1 MYLAICSFIIN
12 FVILFQ
18 KNTIAALQ
26 KCITKAKSQKGRVK
40 VRFIKLLLTGSGA
53 AGKTSFSNLLMKN
66 KFVDIHHSTNIVQ
79 TKHAV
84 SVRKAVVVGLNQ
96 CDDQN
101 VVWLEMDDDSQMSHL
116 RQILL
121 SLDISS
127 LQKSLIPIQP
137 TSSSCSPLLQPKSTT
152 SKNPTASQGNKIQEP
167 YVDKQYVIPK
177 QRTSATQ
184 RLSGLFQGQV
194 KSEKMA
200 SFNSLVQNS
209 VNSNMFQHD
218 FYYDGEVLNIITLL
232 DTGGQPEYI
241 HLLPTVN
248 ISPMVTFVVHDL
260 SKSLEDQVL
269 VEYSEHG
276 KHVFKPYHLQ
286 YSNFQMIKFLMSNI
300 NDSVERSSSQVP
312 QLITIRGECN
322 NSYLCCVGTH
332 ADTVCPNIIK
342 VTDSQ
347 LTALVEK
354 LDCKAAIWEYKDGG
368 VLFPVDN
375 TTAGD
380 ESKEDPIANFV
391 RNRIDKL
398 AVKRDIYE
406 LPITWM
412 LFELEIRHL
421 CSKKSTAYI
430 SFKECCS
437 IAQQIN
443 LIPTIEEIRSALTYH
458 HLLGVLLYYPDI
470 PGLCDYVIIDHQ
482 WLFDKLSN
490 IVCFTFKY
498 STDIV
503 AKKNLQH
510 NGIFTKEL
518 IQELEPNKEMT
529 IKQEHFITLLFE
541 MNIVASIQREDG
553 NGEDYFIPYVLPT
566 CPTTPQCDEILSQY
580 GCLQGAP
587 LLIQFVSNL
596 LPRGFF
602 CCLAVQMLQHLPNKI
617 DHLFTQK
624 DTRHTYSN
632 LITFRL
638 QSAYSLSLLDKL
650 SFLEVQIRHHKTD
663 YYHQFPI
670 HSTVQEFLATALE
683 VVCEKLTFNSGRLT
697 YGFHCLCGEYDDEHI
712 AVPTRSTPP
721 FDYASCK
728 HGSVTST
735 ELQKEHII
743 WLTEVCNICSLTI
756 LNRNIRKLCITKYG

>member
-26 KCITKAKSQKGRVK
+26 KCITKAKNQKGRVK

-96 CDDQN
+96 SDDEN

-121 SLDISS
+121 SLDNSS

-137 TSSSCSPLLQPKSTT
+137 ISLSCSPLLQLKSTT
-152 SKNPTASQGNKIQEP
+152 SKSSTTNQGNKIQEP

-184 RLSGLFQGQV
+184 RLSGFFKGSV

-209 VNSNMFQHD
+209 VHSNLFQHD
-218 FYYDGEVLNIITLL
+218 FHYDGEVINIITLL

-276 KHVFKPYHLQ
+276 KHVFTPYHLQ
-286 YSNFQMIKFLMSNI
+286 YSNLQMIKFLMSNI

-312 QLITIRGECN
+312 QLVTIHGESN

-332 ADTVCPNIIK
+332 ADKISPEMIK
-342 VTDSQ
+342 ATDSQ

-354 LDCKAAIWEYKDGG
+354 LDCKAAIWEYKDNS

-380 ESKEDPIANFV
+380 ESKEDPIANFI

-398 AVKRDIYE
+398 AKKRDIYE

-412 LFELEIRHL
+412 LFELEIRQV
-421 CSKKSTAYI
+421 CTKDDKAYI

-437 IAQQIN
+437 IAQQTN
-443 LIPTIEEIRSALTYH
+443 LIPTIEEMRSALTYH
-458 HLLGVLLYYPDI
+458 HLLGVLLYYPDV
-470 PGLCDYVIIDHQ
+470 PGLCDFVIIDHQ
-482 WLFDKLSN
+482 WLFDRLSD
-490 IVCFTFKY
+490 IVCFTFKD
-498 STDIV
+498 STNIV
-503 AKKNLQH
+503 AKNNLQH
-510 NGIFTKEL
+510 NGILTIEL
-518 IQELEPNKEMT
+518 IQELEPNKEAFM
-529 IKQEHFITLLFE
+529 KQEYFIALLVE

-553 NGEDYFIPYVLPT
+553 NGENYFIPYVLPT
-566 CPTTPQCDEILSQY
+566 CPTTPHCDDILCQY

-602 CCLAVQMLQHLPNKI
+602 CCLAVQMLQRLPKDFGN
-617 DHLFTQK
+617 LFTQK
-624 DTRHTYSN
+624 DTRHTHSN

-638 QSAYSLSLLDKL
+638 QSAYSLSLMDKL
-650 SFLEVQIRHHKTD
+650 SYLEVQIRHHETG

-670 HSTVQEFLATALE
+670 HSIVHEFLANALE
-683 VVCEKLTFNSGRLT
+683 VVCEKLTFNNGRLI

-712 AVPTRSTPP
+712 AVPTRSSPP

-728 HGSVTST
+728 LGSVTST
-735 ELQKEHII
+735 KLKKEHTI
-743 WLTEVCNICSLTI
+743 WLTEVCHHYTGNI
-756 LNRNIRKLCITKYG
+756 